1 MMKLECEDLGGMKYK
16 LTIEVGFAEIQKQRA
31 RLAKT
36 YGSRVQVKGFR
47 PGKVPVD
54 LLIKQLGPEFEIEVQ
69 EYIISSAFD
78 EALTKHSLKP
88 SIGPKFEHLEPSE
101 KGAKHFSVEFEVYP
115 NIVMKDYLGI
125 EAVQP
130 VIPEVTQDDID
141 GTLER
146 MRQSRGKYDDRPEDS
161 VAVEND
167 MVVADVELLAEDGE
181 TVLQERRETRIMV
194 GSDDEPIV
202 EIGRAILGM
211 KAGETKDVP
220 GKIGRLA
227 SKVLEVPKPKD
238 AKAEKAEEE
247 GAEAAEEEV
256 AEAAEEEAAEVPE
269 NGIAR
274 VEIKRVLVKKV
285 PELDDEFAK
294 EFGENMTLE
303 QLKNEISERLIKDRE
318 EQLKV
323 AWQESVI
330 TALIEANPMEFGE
343 ATVLRVAEAAI
354 AESLEQMLPQMSAQ
368 ERAKLAESMPK
379 EQGIAEAKR
388 NLARAI
394 ILQTVAEQE
403 GVEVGAEEID
413 QYLLGIAAQYG
424 EPLARLKGQ
433 LNQEQYESIA
443 RRLQLDKVMDMLQR
457 YAVAKAP
464 SAPEAEGEAKTAEEL
479 PEAAG
484 EDETVEPAPEVEAE
498 DSPEAA
504 PVEEEPNVEE

>member
-1 MMKLECEDLGGMKYK
+1 
-16 LTIEVGFAEIQKQRA
+16 
-31 RLAKT
+31 
-36 YGSRVQVKGFR
+36 
-47 PGKVPVD
+47 
-54 LLIKQLGPEFEIEVQ
+54 
-69 EYIISSAFD
+69 
-78 EALTKHSLKP
+78 
-88 SIGPKFEHLEPSE
+88 
-101 KGAKHFSVEFEVYP
+101 
-115 NIVMKDYLGI
+115 
-125 EAVQP
+125 VQP

-167 MVVADVELLAEDGE
+167 MVIADVELLAEDGE

-238 AKAEKAEEE
+238 EEAEAAEEE
-247 GAEAAEEEV
+247 GAEAAEEEG
-256 AEAAEEEAAEVPE
+256 AEVPE